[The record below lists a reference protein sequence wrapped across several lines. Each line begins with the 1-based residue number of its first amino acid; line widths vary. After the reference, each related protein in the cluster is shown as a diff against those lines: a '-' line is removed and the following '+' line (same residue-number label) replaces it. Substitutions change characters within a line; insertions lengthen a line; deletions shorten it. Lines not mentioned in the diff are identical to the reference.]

1 MSFRKRF
8 LHYLYS
14 TPNIVG
20 SLLGMLGLIL
30 FFAGFIQQYWLLIVV
45 GLYLIGALAA
55 PKGKRYTL
63 QMQNQA
69 NLDEIRSEMGN
80 LLRKIQGKV
89 PQDIFERVQSIQNTI
104 LEILPRIQDLNSSDY
119 QVYTIRQTAVQ
130 YLPET
135 LEHYLNLPKA
145 YAILHP
151 VKDGKTARVLLAEQ
165 LTLMDGKLK
174 EIADDFFRNDS
185 QRLLVNGRFLEE
197 KFGKQEVW

>member
-14 TPNIVG
+14 TPNIIG

-30 FFAGFIQQYWLLIVV
+30 FFSGFIQQYWLLIVV

-145 YAILHP
+145 YTTLHP

-174 EIADDFFRNDS
+174 EIADDFYQNDS